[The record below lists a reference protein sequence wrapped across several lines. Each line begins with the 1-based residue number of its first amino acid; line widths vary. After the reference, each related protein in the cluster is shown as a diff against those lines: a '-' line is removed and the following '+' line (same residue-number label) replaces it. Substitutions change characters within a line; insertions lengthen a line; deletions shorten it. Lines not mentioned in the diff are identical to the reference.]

1 CGAARGPAPDVPG
14 RAPGAGC
21 GRASRR
27 RRRRRRGRPPR
38 NGRGAARRGRRA
50 RCAPRASRRAG
61 PDCAAPPRAGAAGSP
76 GRRPRRAARGPRR
89 RIRWSGAQARTPDH
103 RTDGGRS
110 EVDLRLGCLIPGR
123 GTADAELGEDLL
135 LDLDGELG
143 VVPQEAASVFL
154 ALAELVPLVGEP
166 GTGLAHDPVLHAEV
180 DEPALPGDAP
190 AVEDVELGLLERRGH
205 LVLDDLG
212 ARAVADR
219 LGALLEGL
227 DAAD

>member
-1 CGAARGPAPDVPG
+1 
-14 RAPGAGC
+14 
-21 GRASRR
+21 
-27 RRRRRRGRPPR
+27 
-38 NGRGAARRGRRA
+38 
-50 RCAPRASRRAG
+50 
-61 PDCAAPPRAGAAGSP
+61 
-76 GRRPRRAARGPRR
+76 
-89 RIRWSGAQARTPDH
+89 
-103 RTDGGRS
+103 
-110 EVDLRLGCLIPGR
+110 
-123 GTADAELGEDLL
+123 TADAELGEDLL

-227 DAAD
+227 DAADVDTHRGVELQRLAAGGGLRGAEEHPDLLAQL

>member
-1 CGAARGPAPDVPG
+1 
-14 RAPGAGC
+14 
-21 GRASRR
+21 
-27 RRRRRRGRPPR
+27 
-38 NGRGAARRGRRA
+38 
-50 RCAPRASRRAG
+50 
-61 PDCAAPPRAGAAGSP
+61 RAGAAGSP

-110 EVDLRLGCLIPGR
+110 EVDLRLGCLILGR

-227 DAAD
+227 DAADVDTHRGVELQRLAAGGGLRGAEEHPDLLAQLVDEDRRGARGGQRTGDLAQRLGHEPGLQPD